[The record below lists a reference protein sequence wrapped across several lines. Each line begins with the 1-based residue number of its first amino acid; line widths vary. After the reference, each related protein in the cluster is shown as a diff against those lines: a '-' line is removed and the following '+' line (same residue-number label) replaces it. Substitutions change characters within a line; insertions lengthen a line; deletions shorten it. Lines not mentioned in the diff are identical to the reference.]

1 VLEPNNFGNP
11 SRLFQK
17 QVPKFHREWLL
28 PTDQPALPMNSRS
41 VSIILF
47 GINLG
52 LLGVVAYMVYLLRMG
67 PTPARPVGRTAF
79 VTNTVTQV
87 AVRKVNATNLLAA
100 FGNRPLNWSA
110 IESTNYVTYINNLR
124 GFGCPEE
131 TVRDIILTD
140 IAKTYGKRRAA
151 LVGQGKGDKFW
162 LPYPDENGDPQL
174 RQQLAALEEEQ
185 RRLVR
190 ELLGIDFQTELAK
203 YWQDDEVL
211 EQRMFGFLPEEKQ
224 DQLRGLNAKFEA
236 LEQEIYTRS
245 KGELIPEDEEKLR
258 TLEKEKEAELAK
270 VLTPQEMEEYQL
282 RNSSTA
288 NTLRGQL
295 AGFQPTEEEF
305 RKLFKLQKTYDDQFA
320 KAFDLTDGN
329 AVAVQSKAQ
338 EEAQRALN
346 DEMKKSLG
354 EQRYNEYVRAQDG
367 DYRSLQN
374 LGSRFNFP
382 NETVA
387 SIYDMKQQA
396 EQQKQQLEANPNLT
410 PQQRQRALAEIA
422 TLTQKSISDAMGERA
437 FKAYQQG
444 TGRWLSSL
452 GVSAVPEVQVDASQ
466 AQNTTVTR
474 PRVGYPPTPPGFP
487 VFPAPFIPAGVP
499 PNVPPP
505 PPQVNQ

>member
-1 VLEPNNFGNP
+1 MAVAP
-11 SRLFQK
+11 
-17 QVPKFHREWLL
+17 
-28 PTDQPALPMNSRS
+28 DQPALPMNSRT

-52 LLGVVAYMVYLLRMG
+52 LLGVIGYTVYLLRMG
-67 PTPARPVGRTAF
+67 PAPARPVGRTAF

-100 FGNRPLNWSA
+100 FGSRPLNWSA
-110 IESTNYVTYINNLR
+110 IESTNYVTYIANLR

-190 ELLGIDFQTELAK
+190 ELLGVDFQTELAK

-224 DQLRGLNAKFEA
+224 DQLRGLNGKYEA
-236 LEQEIYTRS
+236 LEQEIYAKS

-258 TLEKEKEAELAK
+258 MLEKEKEAEMAK

-320 KAFDLTDGN
+320 KAFDITDDS
-329 AVAVQSKAQ
+329 AMSVQSKAQ
-338 EEAQRALN
+338 QDAQRALG
-346 DEMKKSLG
+346 DEMKKMLG
-354 EQRYNEYVRAQDG
+354 EQRYNEYVRAQDP
-367 DYRSLQN
+367 DYQSLRN
-374 LGSRFNFP
+374 LGSRLNLP
-382 NETVA
+382 ADSIA

-396 EQQKQQLEANPNLT
+396 EQQKQQLESNPNLT
-410 PQQRQRALAEIA
+410 PQQRQNALAAIA
-422 TLTQKSISDAMGERA
+422 QETTNSIVQLMGDKG
-437 FKAYQQG
+437 FKAYQRG
-444 TGRWLSSL
+444 TGRWLNSL
-452 GVSAVPEVQVDASQ
+452 GVSAQPEVQIDPNQS
-466 AQNTTVTR
+466 QNTTAGR
-474 PRVGYPPTPPGFP
+474 QQAGYPPNPPGFP

-505 PPQVNQ
+505 PPQVTQ